1 MLKSKQYIVLH
12 RYYRISKF
20 YPFIKDMAVKALMA
34 ILFFVAVVLGIEYFI
49 VDINSLLTN
58 LTAKY
63 SPEIV
68 FSTFFISET
77 ILGLLPPEAFIAWA
91 SKSTAPWVFL
101 FILASLSYIGG
112 ILAYFIGKRVAVFP
126 IVKNYLEVKIK
137 KHLSN
142 LRKWGGIFVFVG
154 ATLPIPHSLVSMAC
168 GIINYNFGHYLLWAL
183 FRYLR
188 FALYALIIFQL
199 F

>member
-1 MLKSKQYIVLH
+1 MGFKINS
-12 RYYRISKF
+12 
-20 YPFIKDMAVKALMA
+20 P
-34 ILFFVAVVLGIEYFI
+34 LGI
-49 VDINSLLTN
+49 
-58 LTAKY
+58 
-63 SPEIV
+63 
-68 FSTFFISET
+68 
-77 ILGLLPPEAFIAWA
+77 
-91 SKSTAPWVFL
+91 L
-101 FILASLSYIGG
+101 FILASHSYFGG
-112 ILAYFIGKRVAVFP
+112 ILAYFIGKRVALFP

-142 LRKWGGIFVFVG
+142 LRKWGGFFVFVG

-188 FALYALIIFQL
+188 FVLYALVIFQL